1 MLHSIWY
8 IWTLC
13 AQVFPQASTMMDKLQ
28 ESLQFY
34 KEMSKTEEQS
44 SPQKTRDSEKK
55 DLAKEDSNKGDH
67 LTQVATY
74 AC

>member
-1 MLHSIWY
+1 MLHNIWY

-13 AQVFPQASTMMDKLQ
+13 VQVFPQASTMVDKLQ

-34 KEMSKTEEQS
+34 KKMSKTEEQS

-55 DLAKEDSNKGDH
+55 DLAKEDGNKEDH
-67 LTQVATY
+67 LTQVATTV
-74 AC
+74 